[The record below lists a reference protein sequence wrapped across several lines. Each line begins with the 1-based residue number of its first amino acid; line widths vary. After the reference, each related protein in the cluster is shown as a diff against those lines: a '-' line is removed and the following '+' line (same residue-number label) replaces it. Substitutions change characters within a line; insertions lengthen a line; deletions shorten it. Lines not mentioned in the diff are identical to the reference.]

1 MSTLTCP
8 RSAFSASSAE
18 LMPLHELHWHRGA
31 EKAERRI
38 TLSCTR
44 AAKFFTLLNY
54 SNSLN
59 FQRIFALKVARP
71 KGKNIP

>member
-44 AAKFFTLLNY
+44 AAKFFY